1 MNAFCHSLC
10 FVNVLCVFMCVCA
23 CFSLVLDKARNDV
36 DGKGEDDR
44 GVLLCTDVVQ
54 RLAKIDRH
62 KRIDR

>member
-1 MNAFCHSLC
+1 MFVFCECVC
-10 FVNVLCVFMCVCA
+10 FCVFMCVCA

-54 RLAKIDRH
+54 RLAKIDNN